1 MGKVGCDIWEKWVRW
16 AETTLSEALSPAGP
30 VYLQRHS
37 RAIVS
42 KATPVLPIS
51 GILLFCESVRSVGAG
66 QRRVSWVMRCARVCV
81 CVCGSGLCVCSVR
94 RSHAPAK
101 QDHTAEQQT
110 PPRATAFARGDW
122 GDGHLQKASG
132 MLCGSADPEGFQ
144 K

>member
-1 MGKVGCDIWEKWVRW
+1 MRW

-66 QRRVSWVMRCARVCV
+66 QRRVSWVMRCARARVCV
-81 CVCGSGLCVCSVR
+81 CVEAACACAPCVGRMLQPNKTTPQHSR
-94 RSHAPAK
+94 LPRAPPLRAGRLGRWTPAK
-101 QDHTAEQQT
+101 SFGE
-110 PPRATAFARGDW
+110 
-122 GDGHLQKASG
+122 
-132 MLCGSADPEGFQ
+132 C
-144 K
+144 